1 MMMHYFKY
9 AILGIF
15 IVAAVI
21 TPSPDMAS
29 QCIVAVPMIGLYA
42 LSVLVAWI
50 FGKKR
55 VKEAEN

>member
-1 MMMHYFKY
+1 MSYFKY

-29 QCIVAVPMIGLYA
+29 QCIVAVPMIGLY
-42 LSVLVAWI
+42 LISILVAWV

-55 VKEAEN
+55 TA